1 MLNAKLSKLTYL
13 LLVVAFSYQ
22 PATAQS
28 VGIDTIR
35 IESLIHQWNF
45 ANNSRST
52 ETFESIYSDTLLFY
66 TETLSR
72 PKAIALK
79 LALFKR
85 KPDFQQRI
93 KGGISCTSYA
103 SGVVKCDFAKE
114 VLEAGRIRTYPSYV
128 LVSYENNRHRIVG
141 ESDYATDRTLGYR
154 LSIGEPLEFD
164 NAAGGS
170 ADNEPDSPLARASPQ
185 AVTSGSSEASSNPQD
200 AIEPFSTMGM
210 IVIPKGYVYILIGI
224 LIGGGALIFI
234 ADASRSRMKRQE
246 FALREDE
253 ATAESKELPSQSAFE
268 AFVLTL
274 FDPLFFAHRRL
285 HADGTF
291 SGESYEGK
299 GPDIELQFRHKETEM
314 KFAVKCLYFPN
325 KDAGEL
331 RFPPLQQQRLKKFEE
346 EAGISV
352 YYIAGVGGEPDDPRD
367 LFLIPVKKVRSE
379 YIERDALS
387 TYRKSGMFFYNRS
400 LGKLQ

>member
-1 MLNAKLSKLTYL
+1 MTLNAKLRKLTYL

-35 IESLIHQWNF
+35 IESLIQQWNF

-93 KGGISCTSYA
+93 KGGISCRSYA
-103 SGVVKCDFAKE
+103 SGVVKCDFEKE
-114 VLEAGRIRTYPSYV
+114 VLEGGRIRIYPSYV

-154 LSIGEPLEFD
+154 LGIGRPLEFD
-164 NAAGGS
+164 NAAGES
-170 ADNEPDSPLARASPQ
+170 ADNESDSPLARAPPQ
-185 AVTSGSSEASSNPQD
+185 AMISGSSEGSLNPQG
-200 AIEPFSTMGM
+200 AIEPFSSMGM

-224 LIGGGALIFI
+224 LIAGGALIFI

-246 FALREDE
+246 LALREE
-253 ATAESKELPSQSAFE
+253 ATGESRELPSQTAFE

-274 FDPLFFAHRRL
+274 FDPLFFVHRRL

-291 SGESYEGK
+291 SGESHEGK

-314 KFAVKCLYFPN
+314 KFAVKCLYFS
-325 KDAGEL
+325 KEDAGEL

-352 YYIAGVGGEPDDPRD
+352 YYIAGVGGKPDDPRD

-387 TYRKSGMFFYNRS
+387 TYRKSGMFFYKRS
-400 LGKLQ
+400 SGKLQ